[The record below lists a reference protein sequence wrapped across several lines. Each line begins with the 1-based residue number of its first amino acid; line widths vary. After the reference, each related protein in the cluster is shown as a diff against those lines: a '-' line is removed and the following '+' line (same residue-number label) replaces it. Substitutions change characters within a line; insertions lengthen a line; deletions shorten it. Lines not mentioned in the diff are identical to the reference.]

1 MLRRPLGVGGILSA
15 IEILGWGL
23 SGSHVDRSI
32 LMSRTRRSFL
42 RLGLALALL
51 TSLLGCGWLPFR
63 VEGERPLMGERGP
76 QRKTVTAKEAPDR
89 LIAVDG
95 TLCIVS
101 ASKFESVEVN
111 DKVWCAGRPRGE

>member
-23 SGSHVDRSI
+23 SGSHMDRSI

-76 QRKTVTAKEAPDR
+76 QRKTVTAKEAP
-89 LIAVDG
+89 V
-95 TLCIVS
+95 
-101 ASKFESVEVN
+101 AS
-111 DKVWCAGRPRGE
+111 